1 MDLRNNDITM
11 MKKITTI
18 VGMSLLALSFA
29 ACSGEDTAASTGLSA
44 DNQIALTATIA
55 ADYDAGYAAGAP
67 GAASGLDALTRAAQ
81 WSGFTAE
88 GTQFAAGQ
96 TISLYMPGALSA
108 SGTALESTHSP
119 LAATVTDGQRLLS
132 FGAYYWPLTAEGGLT
147 FYALYPDGLATGS
160 RTASY
165 PFAVSGAQGGVEG
178 AVLQSPSGKSADVL
192 YATTTVSRRSEQPVP
207 LTFLHRMSKVSLVL
221 NPDADMLPSHLES
234 CSVSLGDVY
243 RGATLA
249 MSDGTVTA
257 VTASGTG
264 YVAPDPVTVKAG
276 TTGDSSTDNTSLSNY
291 CLLPPG
297 QNLAGRTVTVTLS
310 DGSALSYIIPQRD
323 SDGDTT
329 PDDILL
335 RGGCHYRLTLDVSA
349 TKLTLRSLVIEPW
362 TDVLYGEDGLY
373 VIDYALLP
381 LTVEMQEAGTL
392 NAVNSSGNTYEY
404 RMFSAVNNTWSGWQ
418 VLPASVS
425 GLSTGDKVQLRGT
438 AEPGSD
444 LSHLLTLTSTAR
456 HTVYGNVMSLVVGSD
471 LTAPAPA
478 PAPAPSRRVASPTT
492 LTNNYAFARL
502 FQGDTGLTNASSLL
516 LPATTLKPYCYYEMF
531 RGCTGLLRVP
541 ALPATTLAQECYRGM
556 FRDCASLS
564 VAPVL
569 LAGTLAEGCYREM
582 LQGCTSLTVA
592 PDLPAA
598 TLMPH
603 CYRDLLNGCT
613 SLATASDLP
622 AATLAEGCYYGLYQG
637 CTSLEK
643 APMLLALT
651 LARSSYQQMFQG
663 CTSLNEV
670 HCAATDISATN
681 CTTNWLASVSTTGA
695 FYGERST
702 LWKEGGSGIPPTWEN
717 DILEKPR
724 DKPLTFEAT
733 GANAQVAFTNNG
745 STADGYKYRTA
756 AAGAD
761 WGDWASYTLGT
772 VITLANV
779 GDRVQFIGN
788 QEPGSG
794 SSKYIRFVSSS
805 VGNLKVYGNVMSL
818 KSGLDGSGDYSEAF
832 KTDNTITNNY
842 AFANLFNGNTK
853 ITDISQLVLPAIS
866 LVTGCYYCMFRG
878 CTGLTGALPEGLLPA
893 TTLTPYCYFR
903 MFEGCTGITQTP
915 RLNAT
920 ALVDY
925 CYQAMFRNCSE
936 LSTVYCY
943 ASSGINTSSSTYKWL
958 DGVAASG
965 TFYKNA
971 SAGAT
976 SGGSDTNW
984 PLNDEDGIPSGWT
997 LDSYTP

>member
-67 GAASGLDALTRAAQ
+67 AAASGLDALTRAAQ

-88 GTQFAAGQ
+88 GTQFTAGQ

-108 SGTALESTHSP
+108 SGAALESTHSP

-276 TTGDSSTDNTSLSNY
+276 TTGDPSTDNTSLSNY

-310 DGSALSYIIPQRD
+310 DGSELSYIIPQRD
-323 SDGDTT
+323 SDGNTT

-349 TKLTLRSLVIEPW
+349 TMLTLRSLVIEPW

-392 NAVNSSGNTYEY
+392 NAANSSGNTYEY

-478 PAPAPSRRVASPTT
+478 PAPAPSRRVASLTAF
-492 LTNNYAFARL
+492 TNNYAFARL

-516 LPATTLKPYCYYEMF
+516 LPATTLTPYCYYEMF

-569 LAGTLAEGCYREM
+569 LAGTLAEGCYCEM

-622 AATLAEGCYYGLYQG
+622 AATLTEGCYYGLY
-637 CTSLEK
+637 
-643 APMLLALT
+643 
-651 LARSSYQQMFQG
+651 QG

-670 HCAATDISATN
+670 HCAATDISATD
-681 CTTNWLASVSTTGA
+681 CTTDWLKGVSTTGA

-702 LWKEGGSGIPPTWEN
+702 LWKEGGSGVPPTWEN

-724 DKPLTFEAT
+724 DKPLTFEAVT
-733 GANAQVAFTNNG
+733 ADAQVAFTNSG
-745 STADGYKYRTA
+745 STANGYKYRKA
-756 AAGAD
+756 AVGAD
-761 WGDWASYTLGT
+761 WGDWTSYTLGT
-772 VITLANV
+772 VITLAKV

-794 SSKYIRFVSSS
+794 SSKYIRFVSSAG
-805 VGNLKVYGNVMSL
+805 GNLKVYGNVMSL
-818 KSGLDGSGDYSEAF
+818 KSGLNGSGDYSEAF
-832 KTDNTITNNY
+832 KTDNTITNSY
-842 AFANLFNGNTK
+842 AFANLFNGNSK
-853 ITDISQLVLPAIS
+853 ITDISDLVLPAIS
-866 LVTGCYYCMFRG
+866 LVTGCYYGMFQDCR
-878 CTGLTGALPEGLLPA
+878 GLTGALPAGLLPA
-893 TTLTPYCYFR
+893 TTLASRCYYS
-903 MFEGCTGITQTP
+903 MFENCRNITQTP
-915 RLNAT
+915 KLNAT
-920 ALVDY
+920 TLVSECY
-925 CYQAMFRNCSE
+925 CQMFSDCRKLN
-936 LSTVYCY
+936 TVYCY
-943 ASSGINTSSSTYKWL
+943 ASSGIDNGRSTLSWLSS
-958 DGVAASG
+958 VAASG
-965 TFYKNA
+965 TFYKNPA
-971 SAGAT
+971 TPVGSGT
-976 SGGSDTNW
+976 SGKYW
-984 PLNDEDGIPSGWT
+984 PTSNSSGIPSSWT
-997 LDSYTP
+997 VQDYIP